1 MQRNDIQVAVAET
14 IRSNLPPGFTLRG
27 AAWISEGKLLTGRV
41 PSFTYKAYIFRGKT
55 FIARLMMQ
63 DSVIRVQLAA
73 RKKSRVKGDPLKRI
87 LKVDLVDPDSMQ
99 KLEEWARMLI
109 HAK

>member
-1 MQRNDIQVAVAET
+1 MQRNDIQIAIAEA
-14 IRSNLPPGFTLRG
+14 IRANLPPGFSLRG
-27 AAWISEGKLLTGRV
+27 AAWISSYEGGP
-41 PSFTYKAYIFRGKT
+41 PSNKYKAYIHRGKT
-55 FIARLMMQ
+55 FIARLMMR
-63 DSVIRVQLAA
+63 DSVIRVQLAPH
-73 RKKSRVKGDPLKRI
+73 KKSRVKGDPLKRI